1 MKNSKNVARKSFQIR
16 DGRFSLTPT
25 VSNAKQRKV
34 KETIH
39 QMCTPKEYKVTPQ
52 MLADRKTF
60 AELTPKPDYAQT
72 FRKGYEEAKRKGLLM
87 SLDECN
93 RERNELYW
101 RYRALKEK
109 VITLQKN
116 IGVKTATVLM
126 TSEPPT
132 DQIFHTFHCGT
143 SRSKGSRTKKSGSK
157 SHTISNGRC
166 SCGWTPSRVGL

>member
-25 VSNAKQRKV
+25 VSNAKQQKV

-39 QMCTPKEYKVTPQ
+39 RMCTPRRYKVTPQ

-60 AELTPKPDYAQT
+60 AELT
-72 FRKGYEEAKRKGLLM
+72 RE
-87 SLDECN
+87 SS
-93 RERNELYW
+93 ERNELYW